1 MNSNEV
7 PELLTR
13 QPVVEVMEPMMVEV
27 MRNKSPSERLAI
39 GFRMWDSALAIVTAS
54 VRRQNPHW
62 SEGKLQE
69 EISIR
74 MRGRFDW

>member
-54 VRRQNPHW
+54 VRRQNPQW